1 MQVYVR
7 PRRIGEIPVGAL
19 LMLPLFGLPFGGW
32 LLEHG
37 HHSFGLCSMKRAFDL
52 PCLSCGATRGTL
64 RLFHGDIL
72 GAFAFQP
79 MMMTIYAA
87 LLIWGFTSLW
97 GVVNDKRV
105 VIQLSDRE
113 DLIFK
118 MIVVVIP
125 LLNWVYLWR
134 MGI

>member
-1 MQVYVR
+1 M
-7 PRRIGEIPVGAL
+7 
-19 LMLPLFGLPFGGW
+19 
-32 LLEHG
+32 
-37 HHSFGLCSMKRAFDL
+37 
-52 PCLSCGATRGTL
+52 SCGATRGTL

-105 VIQLSDRE
+105 VIQLSDSE